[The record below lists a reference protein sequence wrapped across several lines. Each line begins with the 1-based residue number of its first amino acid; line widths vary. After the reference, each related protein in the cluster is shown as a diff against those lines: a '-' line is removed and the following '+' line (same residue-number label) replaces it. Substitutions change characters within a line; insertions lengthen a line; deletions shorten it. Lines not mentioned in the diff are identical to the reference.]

1 MKTVKVPKTPP
12 SAFNPGRP
20 ASDLLRWKVE
30 QLHAA
35 LAALDPSRSPRAP
48 RRRRRMTEG
57 AAAREIEALTRRLVP
72 ALAAAQ
78 TSAPTPT
85 SAKSKKRPPRPRR
98 KTTRRKAR

>member
-1 MKTVKVPKTPP
+1 MKTVKVPKTPA

-78 TSAPTPT
+78 AAARTPG
-85 SAKSKKRPPRPRR
+85 AGDVKKRPARPRR